1 MLQDFQSN
9 VKFNTHEMLVLIED
23 IAHSESAF
31 GVNESGDI
39 IFFNRRLVEKMKLEI
54 GDEVYANCIPN
65 FEDKRDDVKW
75 RCLFVK

>member
-1 MLQDFQSN
+1 MLQDFQPN
-9 VKFNTHEMLVLIED
+9 AKFNTHEMLVLIED
-23 IAHSESAF
+23 IAHSDSAF
-31 GVNESGDI
+31 GVNEYGDI

-65 FEDKRDDVKW
+65 FQDKRHDVKW